1 MELVYRQSDG
11 TPSLLPDLENL
22 VQAEQGCCG
31 AAGVEFEL
39 IPQASSTSVIV
50 NVVREGLP
58 AQTVIAAF
66 AEMKPS

>member
-1 MELVYRQSDG
+1 VELVYRQSDG
-11 TPSLLPDLENL
+11 APLLPDLEKL

-31 AAGVEFEL
+31 TAGVEFEL
-39 IPQASSTSVIV
+39 FPQLSGASVVV